1 MAKKI
6 WSIWNSWIS
15 ISVGILTCC
24 ALIAGGITWQFNTFA
39 TEEDILNIDQKIS
52 LTVSQ
57 LTQETIRSFESV
69 NNTNIQIQ
77 KTIRKFEI
85 ENQLDRLI
93 EQKYQILKLLKDDPD
108 NEDLKI
114 DLEKCKNQI
123 NNLNNRLD
131 NY

>member
-1 MAKKI
+1 MIKN
-6 WSIWNSWIS
+6 IWNNWIS
-15 ISVGILTCC
+15 ISVGVLTCF
-24 ALIAGGITWQFNTFA
+24 ALISGGITWQFNTFA
-39 TEEDILNIDQKIS
+39 TEEDISYMDQKIS
-52 LTVSQ
+52 LTISQ
-57 LTQETIRSFESV
+57 LAHETIRSFESV

-85 ENQLDRLI
+85 KNQIDRLI
-93 EQKYQILKLLKDDPD
+93 EHKYQILKLLKDDPN

-131 NY
+131 NN